1 MDAIIDQLELITE
14 RLKRHLPDR
23 KRPWFKQLNLADL
36 RAVLLYGARGIG
48 KTTYLLSQIVDKPF
62 LYLSA
67 DNPVV
72 SSLSLYELLKAVYAR
87 GYKGIVIDEVHFAN
101 QWSVHLKAFYDAY
114 PDFFIWASD
123 SSNLVLRKSVSDLS
137 RRFVQIRMPMLSFR
151 EYLYL
156 TEGLEL
162 EPVDIFSSNRMLS
175 SQIDGINI
183 LKLFND
189 YLHEGIRPIF
199 VEKEYCKRLAS
210 IFEKSLYYDMPFYV
224 SSIQDNHLRLMHAIV
239 GHLLLSPIPTLN
251 VSGMCS
257 EWGVSKE
264 KLYNLLTVMERAE
277 LIRILHQ
284 EGARK
289 TYSKGAKIFI
299 ADPSFYYC
307 FNGNL
312 GSAREAFVMFS
323 LGERYKLSACK
334 DENICDYVVGDGI
347 KIEVGGPGKRQKGA
361 DFVVRDDIDVPV
373 GNKIPMWMV
382 GMVF

>member
-1 MDAIIDQLELITE
+1 MDAIIDQLELIAE
-14 RLKRHLPDR
+14 RLKRHLPAK
-23 KRPWFKQLNLADL
+23 KRPWFKQVDLSEL

-48 KTTYLLSQIVDKPF
+48 KTTYLLSQIVDRPF

-67 DNPVV
+67 DNPIV

-114 PDFFIWASD
+114 PDFSIWASD
-123 SSNLVLRKSVSDLS
+123 SSNLVLSRAVSDLS

-162 EPVDIFSSNRMLS
+162 EPIDIFSSDRTLVARM
-175 SQIDGINI
+175 DGINV

-189 YLHEGIRPIF
+189 YLREGIRPIF
-199 VEKEYCKRLAS
+199 VEKEYCKRLGS
-210 IFEKSLYYDMPFYV
+210 MFEKSLYYDVPFYV

-277 LIRILHQ
+277 IIRIIHQ
-284 EGARK
+284 EGAQK

-299 ADPSFYYC
+299 ADPSFYHC

-312 GSAREAFVMFS
+312 GSAREAFVTFAIA
-323 LGERYKLSACK
+323 ERYGIRASR
-334 DENICDYVVGDGI
+334 DETLCDYVLDDGTR
-347 KIEVGGPGKRQKGA
+347 IEVGGNRKGAKGA
-361 DFVVRDDIDVPV
+361 DFVIRDDIDVPV
-373 GNKIPMWMV
+373 GNKIPMWML